1 MTLID
6 YVKGNGDLT
15 FFEDK
20 FNEVDAAVL
29 SAITYVDFNVVFKDG
44 IEELLLGSALEI
56 FLNKCDLKVFAKNGF
71 VQKDILKLVR
81 IIKDKIRY
89 RNIIISNYVYDVT
102 FDKQFS
108 ALTMKLPTKEKVI
121 AYEGTDHNLVGWEE
135 DFAMLYKFPVPADV
149 DAIAYI
155 NKNVSFW
162 DRNVIVLGH
171 SKGGH
176 LAMTAATFCKWYV
189 GLKIKEV
196 YNFDGPGF
204 RYNEIESRK
213 FKRMS
218 KKLKYIVPNYSLFG
232 LLLRHPENIRTI
244 KSTRKD
250 ILAHS
255 VFTWEISENQFLDE
269 PLSRISRNLDKS
281 IVMWLEQHDDEQR
294 EKVVKDVFE
303 CFRKSGVKNL
313 SDVTKFKVFIALLKN
328 LDDLDESSK
337 KLLNN
342 FIRYNLDYHM
352 ANKKDDIIIK

>member
-1 MTLID
+1 MTLIE
-6 YVKGNGDLT
+6 YVKQIGDYT
-15 FFEDK
+15 FFEEK
-20 FNEVDAAVL
+20 FNEIDAAVL
-29 SAITYVDFNVVFKDG
+29 SAVTYVDFNPVFKNDK
-44 IEELLLGSALEI
+44 IELPLGSALEI
-56 FLNKCDLKVFAKNGF
+56 FLAKGDLKQFGKNGF
-71 VQKDILKLVR
+71 IQKDIIKLVR

-89 RNIIISNYVYDVT
+89 RNITISNYVYDVT

-135 DFAMLYKFPVPADV
+135 DFAMIYKFPVPADK

-155 NKNVSFW
+155 NRNVSLF
-162 DRNVIVLGH
+162 DKDVIVLGH

-176 LAMTAATFCKWYV
+176 LAMTAATFGNWYV
-189 GLKIKEV
+189 KLKIKEV

-232 LLLRHPENIRTI
+232 LLLRHPENIRTV
-244 KSTRKD
+244 KSNRKD
-250 ILAHS
+250 IIAHS
-255 VFTWEISENQFLDE
+255 VFTWEIEGNQFIDE
-269 PLSRISRNLDKS
+269 PLSRISKNLDKS

-294 EKVVKDVFE
+294 EKLVKDVFE
-303 CFRKSGVKNL
+303 YFKKSGVKNL
-313 SDVTKFKVFIALLKN
+313 MDVTKFKIIIALLKN
-328 LDDLDESSK
+328 LDDLDDSSK

-342 FIRYNLDYHM
+342 FIKYNVEYHVH
-352 ANKKDDIIIK
+352 NRKDDILIQ